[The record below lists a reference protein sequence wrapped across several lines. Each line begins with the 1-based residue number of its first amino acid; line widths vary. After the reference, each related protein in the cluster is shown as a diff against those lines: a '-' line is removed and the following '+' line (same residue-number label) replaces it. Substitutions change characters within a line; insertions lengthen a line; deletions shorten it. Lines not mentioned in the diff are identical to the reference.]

1 MSFPETWL
9 RTELSNLL
17 GFETNEI
24 VEYLRSLDD
33 YEAQKDYLME
43 MLDTEDKN
51 HRNFIEQFYKKT
63 RSTAKIAAL
72 APPGMVAYIKKSE
85 DDLPAPVQQSTRPK
99 TKQKTKENKENE
111 KTGRF
116 VPLFSK
122 DGKMD
127 DTVMMLPGR
136 NKCECQAQ
144 KHDLI
149 NNCIKCG
156 RIVCSQEGSGP
167 CLFCGQLVC
176 TREEKEVLNR
186 GSRKSEQLM
195 KKLMT
200 TSNAQEKAE
209 FHKNTLLEYDRTS
222 EKRTQ
227 VIDDESDYFSV
238 DNDKWLNKEQ
248 RQKLKERQKELH
260 EQRHGSRLNQK
271 FTFDFAGRKVI
282 EDNFAV
288 STYDPSQDQI
298 VKDILEA
305 KKGTCLGNPN
315 LKNSQTAKMDLD
327 SFVANPSVP
336 RPTFVSG
343 SEMTRKNLNLMDDGQ
358 IGKHLLR
365 IQDAQLQEMRDDGW
379 CLSMHQPWASYLIMG
394 IKVHEGRNWY
404 SPHRG
409 RLWIHAA
416 SKVPSDEEIASVQ
429 QIYINRSKLMD
440 NKIEFPKNLPVSCL
454 LGCVD
459 VTDVLAQEEYRDR
472 YPKGESNSPFVFVCQ
487 NPQELMI
494 KFPMTGQ
501 HKIYKLDSNIHT
513 AAKRSAK
520 KLHDQLP

>member
-1 MSFPETWL
+1 MTYHIF
-9 RTELSNLL
+9 R
-17 GFETNEI
+17 
-24 VEYLRSLDD
+24 YLRSLED

-51 HRNFIEQFYKKT
+51 HRNFIEEFYKKT

-72 APPGMVAYIKKSE
+72 APPGMVAYKKSDE
-85 DDLPAPVQQSTRPK
+85 IPTVQESGTRPK
-99 TKQKTKENKENE
+99 TKKTKENKENE
-111 KTGRF
+111 ARVDKKSSKF

-122 DGKMD
+122 DGQVD

-156 RIVCSQEGSGP
+156 RIVCVQEGSGP

-195 KKLMT
+195 KKLM
-200 TSNAQEKAE
+200 AQEKAE
-209 FHKNTLLEYDRTS
+209 SHKNTLLEYDRTS

-248 RQKLKERQKELH
+248 RRKLTERAKELH
-260 EQRHGSRLNQK
+260 EQRHGSRLNRK
-271 FTFDFAGRKVI
+271 FNFDFAGRQII
-282 EDNFAV
+282 EDNITA
-288 STYDPSQDQI
+288 YDPSQDQI

-305 KKGTCLGNPN
+305 KKGTCAMPQ
-315 LKNSQTAKMDLD
+315 NSNIKTAGGMDLD
-327 SFVANPSVP
+327 AFVANPSVP
-336 RPTFVSG
+336 RPTFVS
-343 SEMTRKNLNLMDDGQ
+343 SEMTQKTPGNLIDDGQ

-379 CLSMHQPWASYLIMG
+379 C
-394 IKVHEGRNWY
+394 K
-404 SPHRG
+404 
-409 RLWIHAA
+409 
-416 SKVPSDEEIASVQ
+416 
-429 QIYINRSKLMD
+429 
-440 NKIEFPKNLPVSCL
+440 
-454 LGCVD
+454 
-459 VTDVLAQEEYRDR
+459 
-472 YPKGESNSPFVFVCQ
+472 SNFS
-487 NPQELMI
+487 
-494 KFPMTGQ
+494 
-501 HKIYKLDSNIHT
+501 
-513 AAKRSAK
+513 
-520 KLHDQLP
+520 QL